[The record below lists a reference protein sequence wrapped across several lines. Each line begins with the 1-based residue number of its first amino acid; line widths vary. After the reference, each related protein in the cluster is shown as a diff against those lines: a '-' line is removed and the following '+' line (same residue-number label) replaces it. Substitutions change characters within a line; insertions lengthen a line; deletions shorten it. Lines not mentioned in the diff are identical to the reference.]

1 MAEVA
6 IYKNSI
12 PTRILALVIDDC
24 AIELWSSKVAVY
36 ETLFHK
42 YKEIKNGRKKTVMP
56 KIILIIGFI
65 SIHLARFP
73 EGSVSVASC
82 IKNKD
87 ADTLIKNNVIG
98 K

>member
-1 MAEVA
+1 
-6 IYKNSI
+6 
-12 PTRILALVIDDC
+12 
-24 AIELWSSKVAVY
+24 
-36 ETLFHK
+36 
-42 YKEIKNGRKKTVMP
+42 MP